1 MISVAIDAD
10 DYAGVLDSSVWK
22 YEFGADRT
30 DRGQRSPADQAFEP
44 ARRQR
49 LRIVVEKDQRIRSRF
64 SRPVVTQSG
73 KIERARSLEQAKAGV
88 ARNFG
93 EIGARSRFAAPVVD
107 NDHLEI
113 GFIGEAHQALD
124 ASSQQVDSIARG
136 DDDRSAEMSTRS
148 GRRRGGAARPRRWR
162 AGEQNAADMRYSA
175 AHADGHRRRPGN
187 EIGDGE
193 YARSRARPADA
204 REPRAADEVD
214 ALSQDGAPVGFQPR
228 HRAVADALLIAVKE
242 IGIIAHRSNPR
253 DRKSFGRP
261 FVLGPRHDDEVA
273 RLEIGEAV
281 AKRRAR
287 RQRDDAR
294 LRDRR
299 RFEMGRQRP
308 ARPGL
313 RPQPAEPA
321 RDRPTVCLRQNDA
334 DMRTLF
340 RLRRQRV
347 EAAPIRRPA
356 TRLAPRL
363 VAFERCR
370 HERAAEMAL
379 GEMWLADQ
387 AKTEG
392 EQRMA
397 RAPSARQTLGK
408 RNLTQADDAE
418 TEWTR
423 PIGRRDPDG
432 AGFGGDLAEP
442 DRPTEQRP
450 RQDFL
455 LHAVRR
461 QAAQQRARQRIDET
475 GFVSQLDPAIGGDP
489 ARELQP

>member
-1 MISVAIDAD
+1 MH
-10 DYAGVLDSSVWK
+10 
-22 YEFGADRT
+22 R
-30 DRGQRSPADQAFEP
+30 
-44 ARRQR
+44 
-49 LRIVVEKDQRIRSRF
+49 RSR
-64 SRPVVTQSG
+64 S
-73 KIERARSLEQAKAGV
+73 
-88 ARNFG
+88 N
-93 EIGARSRFAAPVVD
+93 
-107 NDHLEI
+107 
-113 GFIGEAHQALD
+113 
-124 ASSQQVDSIARG
+124 SIARG
-136 DDDRSAEMSTRS
+136 DDDRSAEMSARS
-148 GRRRGGAARPRRWR
+148 GRRRGGAARPRRRR
-162 AGEQNAADMRYSA
+162 AGEQNAADMRDSGA
-175 AHADGHRRRPGN
+175 DADGHRRRPGN

-193 YARSRARPADA
+193 YARSHARPADA

-214 ALSQDGAPVGFQPR
+214 ALRQDGAPVGFQPR
-228 HRAVADALLIAVKE
+228 HRAVAGALLIGVKE
-242 IGIIAHRSNPR
+242 IGIIAHRRNPR

-261 FVLGPRHDDEVA
+261 FVLGPRQDDEVA

-281 AKRRAR
+281 AKRRAG

-299 RFEMGRQRP
+299 GFEGGRQRP

-321 RDRPTVCLRQNDA
+321 RDRPTVCLRQNHA

-363 VAFERCR
+363 VAFERRR

-379 GEMWLADQ
+379 GQTWLADQ
-387 AKTEG
+387 AKAEG

-408 RNLTQADDAE
+408 RNLTQPDDAE
-418 TEWTR
+418 SEWTR
-423 PIGRRDPDG
+423 PIGRRDPDR
-432 AGFGGDLAEP
+432 ARLGGDLAEP
-442 DRPTEQRP
+442 DRPAEQRP

-455 LHAVRR
+455 LHVVRR
-461 QAAQQRARQRIDET
+461 QAAQQRARERIDET
-475 GFVSQLDPAIGGDP
+475 RFVSQLDPAIGGDP
-489 ARELQP
+489 ARELQPQPGFVRGRDPLSVEADHVAFGNERDRFSADFVGRKQKAMAHPCGRAPHGRRRSRGGRLPRDFIWPPEGAPDEPIPGSSGLSNTTD